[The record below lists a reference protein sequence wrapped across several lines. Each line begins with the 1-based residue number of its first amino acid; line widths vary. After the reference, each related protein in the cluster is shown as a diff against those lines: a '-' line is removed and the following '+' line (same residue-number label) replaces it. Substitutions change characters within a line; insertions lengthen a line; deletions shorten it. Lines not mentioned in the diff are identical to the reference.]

1 MWLSSNVSFF
11 TPLHVDHQ
19 DTTQALVEIFT
30 LEIGLTSFRSMCD
43 CYPWLVIEKAYSV
56 PTVRIYGFQNFF
68 SLLYAIGRS
77 KGVLV

>member
-1 MWLSSNVSFF
+1 MWLSSSVSFF

-19 DTTQALVEIFT
+19 DTTQVLVGIFT
-30 LEIGLTSFRSMCD
+30 LDIGLTRFRSMCD

-56 PTVRIYGFQNFF
+56 PTVRIYRFHNFF

-77 KGVLV
+77 KGVPV